1 MLVVRRASQLS
12 ANDFRDL
19 LQRIELVLHKMREI
33 FRKNTAFPKNAYLC
47 RPEKSNE
54 MHLKQHIPNAITCG
68 NLVSGCLSI
77 LFLTSN
83 MPVKAA
89 LMIFV
94 AGLFDFLDGFAA
106 RLLKA
111 HSPIGAD
118 LDSLSDVVSFGV
130 APGFIMYWLMR
141 HGTDVPNVA
150 LFGIAMLPCVAFLLP
165 VFSAIRLAKFNIDD
179 TQTTTFRGIP
189 APGMAIFIASLPL
202 ALAQADHLKDGAL
215 GYWACLGITIIFSFM
230 MVSRLRFF
238 SFKMKSATWKGNEVR
253 WIFLIVAV
261 VGLAI
266 FKFLA
271 LPFVMMIY
279 VLLSVFFGE
288 KME

>member
-1 MLVVRRASQLS
+1 MQ
-12 ANDFRDL
+12 
-19 LQRIELVLHKMREI
+19 
-33 FRKNTAFPKNAYLC
+33 
-47 RPEKSNE
+47 
-54 MHLKQHIPNAITCG
+54 LKQHIPNTITCG

-77 LFLTSN
+77 LFLSQN

-94 AGLFDFLDGFAA
+94 AGLFDFLDGFSA
-106 RLLKA
+106 RLLHA

-130 APGFIMYWLMR
+130 APGFIMHWLMSR
-141 HGTDVPNVA
+141 AQHPEITLLGLD
-150 LFGIAMLPCVAFLLP
+150 LLPCLAFLLP

-179 TQTTTFRGIP
+179 TQKTSFWGLP

-202 ALAQADHLKDGAL
+202 ALAQMGHLKDGAL
-215 GYWACLGITIIFSFM
+215 GYWACLGITLIFSFM

-238 SFKMKSATWKGNEVR
+238 SFKMKSAKWKGNEVR

-261 VGLAI
+261 AGFVV
-266 FKFLA
+266 FKFVV
-271 LPFVMMIY
+271 LPFVMMFYI
-279 VLLSVFFGE
+279 LLSIFFAE
-288 KME
+288 KLE